1 MSDRV
6 SAANR
11 ASKRKAE
18 VESKKELKPGDPGWI
33 GRARVPMVD
42 NREYVQRPEW
52 TSQVDMSRVPKKE
65 ISLLEKHKRKFADK
79 RKILKAQSAGNLSI
93 EGKAMNGV

>member
-1 MSDRV
+1 MPISQ
-6 SAANR
+6 S
-11 ASKRKAE
+11 SGIISTRKAE

-65 ISLLEKHKRKFADK
+65 ISLLVRENLLINGKYSKLKVRE
-79 RKILKAQSAGNLSI
+79 ILVLKAKL
-93 EGKAMNGV
+93 